1 MVFLARKIHVARQ
14 GQSDRHCQKRDYPSG
29 TLLTKVAHGGNP
41 QDRTFALRDRTFLK
55 AFDQQGYRNVVLL
68 IAKNGDTKL
77 SSVEE

>member
-29 TLLTKVAHGGNP
+29 T
-41 QDRTFALRDRTFLK
+41 LRDRTFLK